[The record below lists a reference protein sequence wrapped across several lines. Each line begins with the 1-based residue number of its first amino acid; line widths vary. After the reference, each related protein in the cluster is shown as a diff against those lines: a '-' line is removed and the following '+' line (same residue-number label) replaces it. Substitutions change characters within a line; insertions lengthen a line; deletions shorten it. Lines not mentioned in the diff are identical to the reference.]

1 MEVSSRGAATTP
13 VDILVVGGGINGTG
27 IARDLAGRGLSVVL
41 CEQSDLASATSQW
54 SSKLIHGGLRYLEHN
69 EFLLVRK
76 ALMEREVLMRA
87 APHLIRPLR
96 FVMPHN
102 PQMRP
107 AWLIR
112 LGLFLYDHLA
122 RRRFLPGSTGVDL
135 REDPSG
141 APLSARFSRGF
152 VYSDGFV
159 DDARLVVLNAVD
171 AREHGARILTR
182 TRCESAQAEDGV
194 WTARL
199 RPQGGETIEVHAR
212 AIVNAA
218 GPWADRF
225 NARGLALEDAG
236 RLRLVK
242 GSHIVV
248 RKLFE
253 HDHAYIFQNDDG
265 RIIFAIPFQDH
276 FTLIGT
282 TDVEYEG
289 DPKDV
294 AIDAAEITYLC
305 EQANRYFKHQLSA
318 DDVVWT
324 YSGVR
329 PLLEDE
335 ASEAAAVT
343 RDYRL
348 ELSMP
353 GAPLLTVWGGKLT
366 TYRKLSEEA
375 ADTLCRQLGC
385 DRPAWTDAQP
395 LPGGDLQR
403 PGKLVEQAVAA
414 IEGLIDAVARARPQ
428 QPGEWVGRICRA
440 YGRRVWSWLGE
451 TAQADLGRE
460 VAPGLFEAELRYLIE
475 HEWARSADDVL
486 WRRTKLGLHL
496 DSAQRK
502 AVEEWMAA
510 RDEAIRDATMTG
522 VGQPSPGDAPAASL
536 R

>member
-1 MEVSSRGAATTP
+1 MEVSSRGAAPTP

-41 CEQSDLASATSQW
+41 CEQADLAGATSQW
-54 SSKLIHGGLRYLEHN
+54 SSKLIHGGLRYLEHH
-69 EFLLVRK
+69 EFRLVRK
-76 ALMEREVLMRA
+76 ALLEREVLMRA
-87 APHLIRPLR
+87 APQLIRPLR

-122 RRRFLPGSTGVDL
+122 RRRFLPASTGVDL
-135 REDPSG
+135 RRDPG
-141 APLSARFSRGF
+141 GTPLSARFSRGF
-152 VYSDGFV
+152 AYSDGFV
-159 DDARLVVLNAVD
+159 DDARLVVLNAMD
-171 AREHGARILTR
+171 ARERGARVLTR
-182 TRCESAQAEDGV
+182 TCCESAQAEDGV
-194 WTARL
+194 WKARL
-199 RPQGGETIEVHAR
+199 RPEGGVAIEVRAR

-225 NARGLALEDAG
+225 IERVLKHEGAG

-289 DPKDV
+289 DPQDV
-294 AIDAAEITYLC
+294 AIDQAEIIYLC
-305 EQANRYFKHQLSA
+305 EQANRYFKRQLSA
-318 DDVVWT
+318 DDVVWS

-348 ELSMP
+348 ELSVP

-375 ADTLCRQLGC
+375 ADILCRQLGV
-385 DRPAWTDAQP
+385 DRPAWTDTLP
-395 LPGGDLQR
+395 LPGGDLQT
-403 PGKLVEQAVAA
+403 PGKLVDQAVDA
-414 IEGLIDAVARARPQ
+414 IERLVDAVARARPQ
-428 QPGEWVGRICRA
+428 QSDEWVRRICRA

-451 TAQADLGRE
+451 TAPADLGRE

-496 DSAQRK
+496 DPAQRK

-510 RDEAIRDATMTG
+510 RQEAIRNAATSR
-522 VGQPSPGDAPAASL
+522 VGQPSPGTAPAAS
-536 R
+536 RQ

>member
-1 MEVSSRGAATTP
+1 MAVSNGAAPTP
-13 VDILVVGGGINGTG
+13 VDVLVVGGGINGTG
-27 IARDLAGRGLSVVL
+27 IARDLAGRGLGVLL

-54 SSKLIHGGLRYLEHN
+54 SSKLIHGGLRYLEHH
-69 EFLLVRK
+69 EFMLVRK

-122 RRRFLPGSTGVDL
+122 RRNILPGSKGVDL
-135 REDPSG
+135 RTDPTG
-141 APLSARFSRGF
+141 APLHERFSRGF
-152 VYSDGFV
+152 IYSDGFV
-159 DDARLVVLNAVD
+159 DDARLVVLNAMD
-171 AREHGARILTR
+171 AHERGARILTY
-182 TRCESAQAEDGV
+182 TRCESAQADGGK

-199 RPQGGETIEVHAR
+199 QPQRGATIEVSAR

-225 NARGLALEDAG
+225 ISKGLKHTG
-236 RLRLVK
+236 TGKLRLIK

-248 RKLFE
+248 RKMFD

-265 RIIFAIPFQDH
+265 RIIFAIPFQEH
-276 FTLIGT
+276 YTLIGT

-294 AIDAAEITYLC
+294 AIDPTEVTYLC
-305 EQANRYFKHQLSA
+305 EQANRYFKRQLSA
-318 DDVVWT
+318 TDIVWT

-335 ASEAAAVT
+335 ANDPAAVT

-348 ELSMP
+348 ELTTP

-375 ADTLCRQLGC
+375 ADTLCRQLGTGK
-385 DRPAWTDAQP
+385 PAWTDAEP
-395 LPGGDLQR
+395 LPGGDLR
-403 PGKLVEQAVAA
+403 APGKLVHQPAAA
-414 IEGLIDAVARARPQ
+414 IRSLLEAVARARPQ
-428 QPGEWVGRICRA
+428 QSGEWVRRVCRA

-451 TAQADLGRE
+451 TAQSDLGRE
-460 VAPGLFEAELRYLIE
+460 VAPGLFEAELRYLTD

-496 DSAQRK
+496 TPAQRK
-502 AVEEWMAA
+502 AVEDWMAEHHDAGHKVMTA
-510 RDEAIRDATMTG
+510 RAAHP
-522 VGQPSPGDAPAASL
+522 VPGTAPQASVP
-536 R
+536 